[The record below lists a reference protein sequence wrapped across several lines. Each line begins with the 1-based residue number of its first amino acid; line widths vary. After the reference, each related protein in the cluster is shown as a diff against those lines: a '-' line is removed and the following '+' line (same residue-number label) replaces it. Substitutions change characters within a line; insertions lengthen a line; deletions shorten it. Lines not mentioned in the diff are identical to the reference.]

1 MTQFV
6 AIAKNSYLQAVRQPV
21 YGIVVVVTL
30 AGLALAPALTGWT
43 LDDDNKMLRD
53 IGLSTLL
60 VQGLVLACFCAS
72 NVIDQEIEDRTALTV
87 AAKPVSREVF
97 IIGKYLGIFV
107 ALLTAHYL
115 AGIALFMAMR
125 HGVLETASDTS
136 DVTVLLLGPAMMAFV
151 AIMAGVLNYVRDYRY
166 LPTLLA
172 LSVPA
177 LTFSLVVLLVIDR
190 DFHLKS
196 YEVKQA
202 LSVFPEGIPDE
213 SMFDGIVSWRP
224 DPGNQMLPGHSGN
237 LVRSGW
243 QGPIREEER
252 TYLLNLV
259 DDFDWKR
266 AVKFMVKESRDLHG
280 FEVLKAGLLVIPAL
294 MLLASFAVAAS
305 TRLGTAAT
313 FLITVGIICMGLAAD
328 QVLRPMAEAG
338 ESGLISFAYRIIPN
352 FQFYWMVDALNE
364 NRSIPLSYMWSASGY
379 AGVYSLAVL
388 LLAMGLYQTR
398 EIG

>member
-1 MTQFV
+1 MTQFI

-30 AGLALAPALTGWT
+30 AGLALAPSLTGWT

-87 AAKPVSREVF
+87 AAKPVSREIF
-97 IIGKYLGIFV
+97 IVGKYLGIFL

-115 AGIALFMAMR
+115 AGIGLFMAMR

-136 DVTVLLLGPAMMAFV
+136 DVTVLLLGPVLMALV
-151 AIMAGVLNYVRDYRY
+151 AIAAGVLNYVRDYRY

-177 LTFSLVVLLVIDR
+177 LTFSFAVLLVIDR

-196 YEVKQA
+196 YEVEQP

-213 SMFDGIVSWRP
+213 SMFNGIVSWRP

-237 LVRSGW
+237 LIRSGW
-243 QGPIREEER
+243 QGPLRDDER

-259 DDFDWKR
+259 DDYDWKR
-266 AVKFMVKESRDLHG
+266 AVKYMVKESRDLHG
-280 FEVLKAGLLVIPAL
+280 FEVFKAGLLVIPAL
-294 MLLASFAVAAS
+294 ALLASFAVAAS

-313 FLITVGIICMGLAAD
+313 FLITVSLICMGLAAD
-328 QVLRPMAEAG
+328 QVLRPIAETGDSAWA
-338 ESGLISFAYRIIPN
+338 SFAYRIVPN
-352 FQFYWMVDALNE
+352 FQFYWLVDALNE
-364 NRSIPLSYMWSASGY
+364 NRSIPVSYMWSVTGY
-379 AGVYSLAVL
+379 SGVYSLGVL
-388 LLAMGLYQTR
+388 FLAIGLYQTR